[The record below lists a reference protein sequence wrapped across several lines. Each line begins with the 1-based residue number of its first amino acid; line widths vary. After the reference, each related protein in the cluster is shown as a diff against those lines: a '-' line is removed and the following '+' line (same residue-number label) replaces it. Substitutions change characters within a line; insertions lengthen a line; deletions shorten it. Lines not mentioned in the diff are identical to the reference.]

1 MMQIDGLSQRQRAI
15 ADVLWMIN
23 GRDQVDLFLKS
34 LEKDTR
40 RDAEVVIEMM
50 IASLMDEISEIE
62 PEVKD
67 LLDRFG
73 L

>member
-50 IASLMDEISEIE
+50 IASLMDEITEIE

>member
-1 MMQIDGLSQRQRAI
+1 MQIEGLSQRQRAI
-15 ADVLWMIN
+15 ADRLWMIN

-34 LEKDTR
+34 LEKAIR

-50 IASLMDEISEIE
+50 IASVMDDVTEIE

>member
-1 MMQIDGLSQRQRAI
+1 MQIDGLSQRQRAI

>member
-1 MMQIDGLSQRQRAI
+1 MQIEGLSQRQRAI

-50 IASLMDEISEIE
+50 IASLMDEITEIE

>member
-1 MMQIDGLSQRQRAI
+1 MQIDGLSQRQRAI

-50 IASLMDEISEIE
+50 IASLMDEITEIE